1 MAHSGDDIG
10 RSIFKPFNVFQKNPD
25 CFPSGTSPSPALP
38 DDPYRLGGPLCLQR
52 HCLED
57 LRSIGTWASA
67 AQLRAWAFPGGFGNI
82 MNINIRRDSMKGIKN
97 IFAGPWGIVGV
108 GMIIGILAPLLQKW
122 GNPGNMGVC
131 VACFE
136 RDIAGALG
144 LHRADMAQYI
154 RPEIAGFVLG
164 SLVAAYLFKEF
175 RPRLGSA
182 PIVRFILGVFAMIGA
197 LVFLGCPWRAALRLA
212 GGDGNAI
219 LGLLGLA
226 FGIWIGTL
234 FLKGGYSLGRTQ
246 RTHHTAGWMLPL
258 FMAGLLSLM
267 LAFPQIVGE
276 AKSGILFYSVKG
288 PGSMHAPLAVSLAAG
303 LLIGFLAQRSRFCT
317 MGAIRD
323 LLLFRQMHL
332 LSGFM
337 ALIATAAVINFI
349 LGQFKPGF
357 EAQPVAH
364 TMHIWNFA
372 GMALSGLAFCLA
384 GGCPGRQLFLAG
396 EGDGDAAV
404 FVMGMIVGAAIAH
417 NFGLAS
423 SPTGVGP
430 YGIPA
435 LGIGFAVCLFIGLT
449 MRKNIL

>member
-1 MAHSGDDIG
+1 MD
-10 RSIFKPFNVFQKNPD
+10 R
-25 CFPSGTSPSPALP
+25 
-38 DDPYRLGGPLCLQR
+38 
-52 HCLED
+52 
-57 LRSIGTWASA
+57 
-67 AQLRAWAFPGGFGNI
+67 
-82 MNINIRRDSMKGIKN
+82 MKN
-97 IFAGPWGIVGV
+97 IFAGNWGIIGV
-108 GMIIGILAPLLQKW
+108 GIGIGILAPLLQKL

-144 LHRADMAQYI
+144 LHRADIVQYI
-154 RPEIAGFVLG
+154 RPEIIGFVLG

-182 PIVRFILGVFAMIGA
+182 PIVRFFLGVFAMIGA

-219 LGLLGLA
+219 LGLLGLVS
-226 FGIWIGTL
+226 GIWIGTL
-234 FLKGGYSLGRTQ
+234 FLKGGYNLGRTQ
-246 RTHHTAGWMLPL
+246 KTYAAAGWMLPL
-258 FMAGLLSLM
+258 FMAGLLVLM
-267 LAFPQIVGE
+267 LLFPQIEGE
-276 AKSGILFYSVKG
+276 TKSGVLLYSLKG
-288 PGSMHAPLAVSLAAG
+288 PGSMHAPLFISLGVG

-323 LLLFRQMHL
+323 FVLFRQTHL

-337 ALIATAAVINFI
+337 ALIVTAWVVNFL

-357 EAQPVAH
+357 EGQPVAH
-364 TMHIWNFA
+364 TMHLWNFL

-384 GGCPGRQLFLAG
+384 GGCPGRQLFLSG

-404 FVMGMIVGAAIAH
+404 FVMGMIAGAGIAH

-423 SPTGVGP
+423 SPAGVGP

-435 LGIGFAVCLFIGLT
+435 VIIGFGVCLFIGFT
-449 MRKNIL
+449 MRQKIA